1 MEGLALTL
9 IGAAIFSHSWYLLGL
24 YSDGRTVG
32 ILMAALGAGL
42 LISLTLEPQLL
53 GLQGADGAQ
62 KLGEITIMKTLI
74 VLWAAYAGAVA
85 AQGWSDLEERA
96 LGFYAAVLA
105 VGSLV
110 AVVYFVLQLY
120 DHNDLP
126 GVEAAV
132 VTASFTAVS
141 GVLAVIGTM
150 LFFYMAIP
158 FFGLRLVAG
167 WFSLI
172 GSIAVAA
179 VGLAIMTNVIAY

>member
-9 IGAAIFSHSWYLLGL
+9 IGAAIFSHSWYLMGL

-42 LISLTLEPQLL
+42 LITLTLEPQLL
-53 GLQGADGAQ
+53 GLLGDDDAQ
-62 KLGEITIMKTLI
+62 KLGELTMMRTLI
-74 VLWAAYAGAVA
+74 VLWAVYAAAVA

-105 VGSLV
+105 VASLS
-110 AVVYFVLQLY
+110 AAVYFVLQLWE
-120 DHNDLP
+120 HNDLAD
-126 GVEAAV
+126 VEAAL
-132 VTASFTAVS
+132 VTASFTGVS
-141 GVLAVIGTM
+141 GVLAVIGTT

-167 WFSLI
+167 WFSLV
-172 GSIAVAA
+172 GSVAIAA
-179 VGLAIMTNVIAY
+179 VGLAIITNVIVY